1 MNVIS
6 AFKKILC
13 NDNNDHKRMRCNLV
27 LIQITYFYVRNDICF
42 NLGQYVYVLYKKFLP
57 RHTVRLHF
65 ILNKTKV

>member
-42 NLGQYVYVLYKKFLP
+42 NLGQYVYEHVIYKVFA
-57 RHTVRLHF
+57 
-65 ILNKTKV
+65 KTHRMAAFYLK